1 MDLSEILIKKLCVLS
16 AEERIQNP
24 IWKTGNLVNAQL
36 EVIPRGT
43 FKHIYCYLS
52 RLFKSE

>member
-1 MDLSEILIKKLCVLS
+1 MDLSEILMKKLCVLS

-36 EVIPRGT
+36 QVIPSVICH
-43 FKHIYCYLS
+43 FCHLV
-52 RLFKSE
+52 LFK

>member
-1 MDLSEILIKKLCVLS
+1 MDLSEILMKKLCVLS

-36 EVIPRGT
+36 QVIPRGT